1 MQVQIQQPWVSGV
14 DQSLPVTQHPQSF
27 SNADSAG
34 KVLREVAVDYVQRK
48 AGAGCNP
55 IVAHIC
61 RKSTHRSV
69 VDWNWKWSGPDVFMG
84 RLVGQK
90 ARKRKHSLSLISEN
104 DLDLMFLWD
113 ALLDRRQESV
123 NTAYPWLVK
132 RNWRYFGLMRHT
144 HSDFSLTTDT

>member
-14 DQSLPVTQHPQSF
+14 DQSLLVTQHPQSF

-61 RKSTHRSV
+61 RKTRHGSV
-69 VDWNWKWSGPDVFMG
+69 VD
-84 RLVGQK
+84 
-90 ARKRKHSLSLISEN
+90 
-104 DLDLMFLWD
+104 
-113 ALLDRRQESV
+113 
-123 NTAYPWLVK
+123 
-132 RNWRYFGLMRHT
+132 
-144 HSDFSLTTDT
+144 